1 MYNPPCREKT
11 INLVINLLGK
21 HLRKTPIAIGT
32 RVTKIFGEI
41 RWWHQTSKFC
51 PNSQSW
57 FPMVWNSWTDS
68 KKSNDSSYCRIL
80 PMGWS
85 NMLPKFWRS
94 SSSSHIFR
102 IQMALFGF
110 FSPCPDRGIQTGI
123 QTFYWTVLSR
133 TPTADECTC
142 AAPQVAPSRD
152 LRKYHCRKLVVVL
165 LFLSMTIL
173 LFLSYLWINS
183 CPCVHWNVFWYNMIW
198 YEKNNMMM
206 MM

>member
-94 SSSSHIFR
+94 SSSSHIFSHSDGS
-102 IQMALFGF
+102 IWVF
-110 FSPCPDRGIQTGI
+110 FPM
-123 QTFYWTVLSR
+123 SR
-133 TPTADECTC
+133 PGHPNRNPNLLLDGVESHSNGWWVYLRRAAGC
-142 AAPQVAPSRD
+142 AKQRLEEIPLPQVGGSSSISFYD
-152 LRKYHCRKLVVVL
+152 HFVV
-165 LFLSMTIL
+165 FYRIYGSTA
-173 LFLSYLWINS
+173 
-183 CPCVHWNVFWYNMIW
+183 VHVYIGMCSDIIWYDMIW
-198 YEKNNMMM
+198 EE
-206 MM
+206 

>member
-110 FSPCPDRGIQTGI
+110 FPHVQTGASK
-123 QTFYWTVLSR
+123 QESKPSTGRCWVALQRLMSVPAPRRRLRQAETWGN
-133 TPTADECTC
+133 TTA
-142 AAPQVAPSRD
+142 AS
-152 LRKYHCRKLVVVL
+152 
-165 LFLSMTIL
+165 
-173 LFLSYLWINS
+173 W
-183 CPCVHWNVFWYNMIW
+183 W
-198 YEKNNMMM
+198 
-206 MM
+206 